1 MSSHSDAR
9 SPRLRRRPASPTP
22 VGLGEAG
29 PVARA
34 ASGDALATCEHPCSH
49 AGVGAGLCAR
59 GLPALRPEGG
69 RIELELDEGRG
80 ARAEVRCGCGSL
92 LARLVKDHL
101 ELKCRRCKRAWL
113 IPVTAG

>member
-1 MSSHSDAR
+1 MSSYRDTR
-9 SPRLRRRPASPTP
+9 SPRVRRRPALPGP
-22 VGLGEAG
+22 AGLNGAA
-29 PVARA
+29 PVAQA
-34 ASGDALATCEHPCSH
+34 APGRDTAPCEHPCSH
-49 AGVGAGLCAR
+49 AGEGAGLCAR

-69 RIELELDEGRG
+69 RIELELDGGRG

-113 IPVTAG
+113 IPVTVG

>member
-34 ASGDALATCEHPCSH
+34 ASGDDLATCEHPCSH

-69 RIELELDEGRG
+69 RIELGLAEGRG

-92 LARLVKDHL
+92 LARLVHDHL

-113 IPVTAG
+113 IPVTVG